1 MGWAVAVAD
10 GALGI
15 LARQASSQ
23 SVMSRHSG
31 IDWNFTYTTCTSLLL
46 AGHKELR
53 FIVDDN
59 ALGSAINTTYF
70 PNTLT
75 NY

>member
-1 MGWAVAVAD
+1 
-10 GALGI
+10 
-15 LARQASSQ
+15 
-23 SVMSRHSG
+23 MSRHSG
-31 IDWNFTYTTCTSLLL
+31 IDWSFTYTTCTSLLL

-53 FIVDDN
+53 FIIDDN